1 MKRVFLSLWLFAMAL
16 AIAACGPS
24 PESAPAAA
32 SGAGDS
38 ANTASTQS
46 DPRRRMP
53 ADEGLK
59 AKYIQSCYSCH
70 SGGVNGAPRSGV
82 WSEWQPRFSQ
92 GMDVLVS
99 NTRHG
104 IRAMPPKGMCV
115 NCSDE
120 DYRALILFMANP
132 PETP

>member
-1 MKRVFLSLWLFAMAL
+1 MTRVCLGFALSL
-16 AIAACGPS
+16 IAVVLTACGPS
-24 PESAPAAA
+24 SDSQSAPPAGKSEAQQQA
-32 SGAGDS
+32 SQQD
-38 ANTASTQS
+38 

-53 ADEGLK
+53 ADPALK
-59 AKYIQSCYSCH
+59 AKYVQSCYSCH

-82 WSEWQPRFSQ
+82 WSEWQPRFAQ

-99 NTRHG
+99 NTRRG

-120 DYRALILFMANP
+120 DYRALIVFMANQ
-132 PETP
+132 PESP